1 MKIVIE
7 IPEEMRDNAI
17 WYDVSDFDTEDIAT
31 ILKAIVYGT
40 PLPKTNGE
48 VLMTM
53 FPPSVYYG
61 KDKRLVLLAKDVCLE
76 CVNDEWWNAEYKAE
90 SEDKE

>member
-7 IPEEMRDNAI
+7 IPENEYRHIKEYYEKN
-17 WYDVSDFDTEDIAT
+17 DIVES
-31 ILKAIVYGT
+31 IYSYVYHGT
-40 PLPKTNGE
+40 PLPNTNGK

-76 CVNDEWWNAEYKAE
+76 CNNDDWWNAEWKGVTDA
-90 SEDKE
+90 SSD